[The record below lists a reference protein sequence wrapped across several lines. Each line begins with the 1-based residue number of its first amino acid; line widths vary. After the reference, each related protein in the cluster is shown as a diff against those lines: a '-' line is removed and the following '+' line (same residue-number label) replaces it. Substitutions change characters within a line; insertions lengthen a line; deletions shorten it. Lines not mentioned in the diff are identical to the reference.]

1 VSLLA
6 GLRERRERGVLSI
19 ELEGSRSRVQTLEQA
34 ALGMLEC
41 VQALV
46 LDIDEIGAPE
56 LRASLTE
63 LRARLSGVGGGRDFD
78 RLADEVEDTREKALE
93 FAAREH
99 EFLEVKD
106 IELRRII
113 RVLGEGIAGI
123 TAGAAAYHK
132 QILDTGTRFEAASR
146 LSDLQKIRSAIT
158 AEVQTLRT
166 AVAERRAADS
176 EATAALR
183 AEVETLRSKVETATT
198 AAKTD
203 ALTGAANRGAFD
215 AALVRA
221 CTAGD
226 GFAVLLCD
234 LDHFKS
240 INDTYGHPVGD
251 RILQSLVTF
260 LRDRVR
266 RDDLI
271 ARWGGEEFA
280 ILLPKASARAALAK
294 AKTLVEQLASI
305 EWTID
310 IAGTA
315 STLAVTMSVGVT
327 AYARGDEPSALVER
341 VDKCL
346 YAAKH
351 GGRNRA
357 VRG

>member
-1 VSLLA
+1 MSLLA

-19 ELEGSRSRVQTLEQA
+19 ELEGSRSRVQTLEQT

-41 VQALV
+41 VLALV
-46 LDIDEIGAPE
+46 LDIDEIGAPA
-56 LRASLTE
+56 LRDTLTT
-63 LRARLSGVGGGRDFD
+63 LRG
-78 RLADEVEDTREKALE
+78 RLASGAGDHDRIADEAEGAREATLE
-93 FAAREH
+93 YAARER
-99 EFLEVKD
+99 EFLETKD
-106 IELRRII
+106 AELRRII

-146 LSDLQKIRSAIT
+146 LSDLQKVRAAIT
-158 AEVQTLRT
+158 SEVHTLRT
-166 AVAERRAADS
+166 AVAERREADS
-176 EATAALR
+176 RVTAALR
-183 AEVETLRSKVETATT
+183 EEVEALRSKVETATV

-215 AALVRA
+215 AALQRA
-221 CTAGD
+221 CDAGD
-226 GFAVLLCD
+226 GFALLLCD

-251 RILQSLVTF
+251 RVLQSLVTF

-280 ILLPKASARAALAK
+280 VLLPKASARAAFAK
-294 AKTLVEQLASI
+294 ARALVEQLAGV
-305 EWTID
+305 EWAID
-310 IAGTA
+310 A
-315 STLAVTMSVGVT
+315 SSELRVTMSVGVV
-327 AYARGDEPSALVER
+327 AYQRGDDPAALVER
-341 VDKCL
+341 VDRCL

-357 VRG
+357 VKG

>member
-19 ELEGSRSRVQTLEQA
+19 ELEGSRSSVQTLAQT

-41 VQALV
+41 VNALV

-63 LRARLSGVGGGRDFD
+63 LRVRLAGAGSGRDLD
-78 RLADEVEDTREKALE
+78 RLADEAEGAREAALA
-93 FAAREH
+93 FAARERD
-99 EFLEVKD
+99 FLEDKD
-106 IELRRII
+106 AELRRII
-113 RVLGEGIAGI
+113 GVLGDGIAGI

-132 QILDTGTRFEAASR
+132 KILDTGSRFEAASR
-146 LSDLQKIRSAIT
+146 LADLQNIRAAIT
-158 AEVQTLRT
+158 SEVQTLRT

-176 EATAALR
+176 EVTAALR
-183 AEVETLRSKVETATT
+183 AEVETLRSKVETATA

-215 AALVRA
+215 AALLRA
-221 CTAGD
+221 CDAGD
-226 GFAVLLCD
+226 GFALLLCD

-240 INDTYGHPVGD
+240 INDTYGHRVGD
-251 RILQSLVTF
+251 RVLQSLVTF

-280 ILLPKASARAALAK
+280 ILLPKASARAAFAK
-294 AKTLVEQLASI
+294 AKTLVEQLAGI
-305 EWTID
+305 DWTLD
-310 IAGTA
+310 AASTA
-315 STLAVTMSVGVT
+315 SIRITMSVGVI
-327 AYARGDEPSALVER
+327 AHERGDDPAAMVER

-351 GGRNRA
+351 AGRNRA